1 MYPLNT
7 TKEGEEVH
15 IECLGCGSDE
25 ASRLRELGC
34 VESVSG
40 KILSKHRNV
49 IFQVGETRI
58 AIGGDLAGSII
69 VTPCIPV

>member
-1 MYPLNT
+1 MYPLST
-7 TKEGEEVH
+7 TIKGEEVH

-25 ASRLRELGC
+25 ACRLRELGC
-34 VESVSG
+34 VEGVSG
-40 KILSKHRNV
+40 KILSKHHNV
-49 IFQVGETRI
+49 ILQVGETRI